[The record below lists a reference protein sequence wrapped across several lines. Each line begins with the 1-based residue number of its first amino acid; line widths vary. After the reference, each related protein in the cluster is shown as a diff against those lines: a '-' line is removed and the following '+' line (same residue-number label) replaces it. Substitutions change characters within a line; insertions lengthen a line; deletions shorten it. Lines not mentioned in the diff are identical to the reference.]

1 MNDEEFA
8 ENFKTVM
15 SELGVR
21 QVDEEGVGLFRL
33 WYNIYHFFWL
43 IKRFF
48 VIFSYVAIFIIV
60 LRTDIIPNASV
71 PFKLAF
77 LSGLFLIYG
86 QIFSVMPYLE
96 GQKIVALAVRLINM
110 YPEHYIRKEE
120 AQDGRDS

>member
-1 MNDEEFA
+1 MNDEGFA
-8 ENFKTVM
+8 EDFKTIM
-15 SELGVR
+15 SELGIR
-21 QVDEEGVGLFRL
+21 QVDEEGVGLFRW
-33 WYNIYHFFWL
+33 WYSIYHFFWL

-48 VIFSYVAIFIIV
+48 MIFSYVAIFIIV
-60 LRTDIIPNASV
+60 LKTDIIPNTSV